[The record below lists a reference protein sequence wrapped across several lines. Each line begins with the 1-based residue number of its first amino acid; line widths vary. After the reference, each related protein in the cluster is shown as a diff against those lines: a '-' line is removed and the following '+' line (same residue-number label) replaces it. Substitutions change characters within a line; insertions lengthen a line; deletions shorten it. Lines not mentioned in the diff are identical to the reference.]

1 MPTPL
6 GKLPHSEED
15 LVMFSLSTSRTLV
28 GTMRYLYAYS
38 DSPDEHVDKRF
49 SIWIRNN
56 WDWAVKDF
64 LIVCRDSDVN
74 VFELEIEFAF
84 ASIVL
89 GNKWAVDS
97 QSKWAA
103 DRELFQYAMNLQ
115 RN

>member
-28 GTMRYLYAYS
+28 GTMRYLYCYTS
-38 DSPDEHVDKRF
+38 NPGEHVDKRF

-56 WDWAVKDF
+56 WNWAVKDF
-64 LIVCRDSDVN
+64 LIVCRDSDVSL
-74 VFELEIEFAF
+74 VELEIEFAF
-84 ASIVL
+84 SSIVL

-97 QSKWAA
+97 HSKWVAE
-103 DRELFQYAMNLQ
+103 RELIEYAMCLQ